1 MRLQKYLA
9 HAGVASRRKSEE
21 FIANGDVKV
30 NNEIITDPAFDV
42 GDDDIVK
49 YKNKRVYIQKK
60 YKYYMLNKPV
70 GVVSTSSDEKG
81 RINVV
86 ELIDSGDT
94 RIYPVGRL
102 DIDTSGLIL
111 LTNDG
116 ELTNI
121 ITHPKNSVL
130 KKYLATVEGTPDS
143 KALYK
148 LRNGV
153 RIENYITNKA
163 KVRIIKSYP
172 TDSVVEI
179 VINEGKNRQVRKMF
193 DAVGHKVKSLK
204 RIEIGEIQVGGLRQ
218 GEYRELD
225 STEMEYIMRLKHATI

>member
-1 MRLQKYLA
+1 M
-9 HAGVASRRKSEE
+9 
-21 FIANGDVKV
+21 
-30 NNEIITDPAFDV
+30 
-42 GDDDIVK
+42 
-49 YKNKRVYIQKK
+49 
-60 YKYYMLNKPV
+60 
-70 GVVSTSSDEKG
+70 
-81 RINVV
+81 
-86 ELIDSGDT
+86 
-94 RIYPVGRL
+94 